1 MENRN
6 PRSLPPA
13 SRPTD
18 AGGDRTTTQKR
29 IEMPEI
35 ERFAPTPFTAQD
47 LRGAKT
53 LQEKLGSKVPADF
66 NTEFFWARWFRAYN
80 GDIAGIEKKIDE
92 YMTHRRNMGYDGVDI
107 AKFLH
112 AHPIAKATFER
123 FAISRHENDV
133 FSGDVMVFLQ
143 KMDGVELKEIMKAI
157 PLSNVLHSY
166 YVLQDGWQRAMLAHE
181 QKTGRPAGVVS
192 VLDLK
197 GLNLADFI
205 NPLSTSAKLA
215 RLVVKI
221 WSEFFSENL
230 IRLYLLNPPGIL
242 SVIWQC
248 AKFIM
253 DKRTQSR
260 VVILQKPEDILLHL
274 DKEAVPVELGGLRID
289 ESGFSHPPESCC
301 NPPKPVTN
309 GCHYDQDKMFKEIN
323 LQGVPDLKT
332 VSVKSKHKH
341 DVTKECKE
349 GQHLLWHF
357 TINGDIDFE
366 IVYSA
371 DGGKTEESVW
381 PRITLTSLKAPE
393 QGKIVCK
400 RTGQYHARFTNSTG
414 GWIPVKLHYGV
425 VVR

>member
-1 MENRN
+1 
-6 PRSLPPA
+6 
-13 SRPTD
+13 
-18 AGGDRTTTQKR
+18 
-29 IEMPEI
+29 MPEV
-35 ERFAPTPFTAQD
+35 ERFAPTPFTPQD
-47 LRGAKT
+47 LRGAKI
-53 LQEKLGSKVPADF
+53 LQEKLGANVPTAY
-66 NTEFFWARWFRAYN
+66 NTDFFWARWHRAYN
-80 GDIAGIEKKIDE
+80 GDVAAIEKKIDE
-92 YMTHRRNMGYDGVDI
+92 YMTHKRVMGYGGASNSDIVD
-107 AKFLH
+107 FLST
-112 AHPIAKATFER
+112 HPIAVKTLER
-123 FAISRHENDV
+123 FAISRYENDT
-133 FSGDVMVFLQ
+133 FSGDVVVFLQ
-143 KMDGVELKEIMKAI
+143 KMEGVELKEIMKAI
-157 PLSNVLHSY
+157 PLSHVLHSY
-166 YVLQDGWQRAMLAHE
+166 FFLQDGFQRSMLAHE
-181 QKTGRPAGVVS
+181 ARTGRPAGVVS

-197 GLNLADFI
+197 GLNLGDFI

-274 DKEAVPVELGGLRID
+274 DKETVPVELGGTRLD
-289 ESGFSHPPESCC
+289 DSGFSNPPESCC
-301 NPPKPVTN
+301 NLPIPVTPT
-309 GCHYDQDKMFKEIN
+309 CAYDMDRIFNELG
-323 LQGVPDLKT
+323 LQGAPDLKT

-341 DVTKECKE
+341 DISKECKE
-349 GQHLLWHF
+349 GQHLIWHF
-357 TINGDIDFE
+357 TVNGDIDFE
-366 IVYSA
+366 VVYSA

-393 QGKIVCK
+393 QGKIFCK
-400 RTGQYHARFTNSTG
+400 WAGQYHVRFTNSTG